1 MLCENMQGREEDE
14 LLGMAE
20 IFLGTN
26 VKIGEWTARV
36 VSSIFFSGRKRTN
49 DNLCD

>member
-20 IFLGTN
+20 VFLRTN
-26 VKIGEWTARV
+26 VKIGEWAARV
-36 VSSIFFSGRKRTN
+36 VSSIFNNEREVNK
-49 DNLCD
+49 